1 MTASTDSLPGD
12 VLPGDFLAAD
22 WGTSNLRAW
31 RLGADG
37 QVKAVQRLPWGV
49 AGLQPGE
56 AAHKLNHELRPLLD
70 AERLPAVLCGMVG
83 SAMGIAAAPYADCP
97 AGAADIARRL
107 LRVDAH
113 TFIVPGLRCVRPDS
127 PPSAAYPDVIR
138 GEETKVLGWL
148 RLDPRRMQGE
158 HVLCLPGTHGKW
170 VLVRDGRIQHFMTCM
185 SGELFALLSEKSVLR
200 PGAPPSDPA
209 SFEEGL
215 AFGAADGPLASRLFT
230 VRARMVAPQPENSG
244 LEGGRAASFLSG
256 LLIGDEVARLPQLL
270 GLREGSSIGLM
281 GEDALCDLYRPA
293 LASRGLR
300 VEQAEAE
307 QAVIAGLTAL
317 YEVVRGESR

>member
-1 MTASTDSLPGD
+1 MTT
-12 VLPGDFLAAD
+12 DFLATDFLGAD

-37 QVKAVQRLPWGV
+37 QVKAVRRLPWGV

-56 AAHKLNHELRPLLD
+56 AARKLNDELRPLLE
-70 AERLPAVLCGMVG
+70 AEDLPAILCGMIG
-83 SAMGIAAAPYADCP
+83 SKMGLAEAPYADCP

-107 LRVDAH
+107 LQVDSR

-127 PPSAAYPDVIR
+127 PPSGGYPDVIR

-148 RLDPRRMQGE
+148 GLDPTRMTGG

-170 VLVRDGRIQHFMTCM
+170 VLVKDGRIRHFLTCM
-185 SGELFALLSEKSVLR
+185 SGELYALLSEKSVLR

-209 SFEEGL
+209 AFEEGL
-215 AFGAADGPLASRLFT
+215 AFGAADSPLASRLFT
-230 VRARMVAPQPENSG
+230 VRARMVGPDPADR
-244 LEGGRAASFLSG
+244 LEGGKAASFLSG
-256 LLIGDEVARLPQLL
+256 LLIGDEVARLPQRL
-270 GLREGSSIGLM
+270 GLSQGSTIGLM
-281 GEDALCDLYRPA
+281 GEEALCDLYGPA
-293 LASRGLR
+293 LKRRGLT
-300 VEQAEAE
+300 VDLADAE

-317 YEVVRGESR
+317 NGARR